1 MTFWKMHCSLA
12 PASRPAA
19 TILAFACVALAG
31 PAVVAGA
38 DDAAAMIE
46 DALTAAP
53 PNLRESATV
62 KDFEG
67 NVLREGSG
75 SYACYPTPE
84 GIAGP
89 MCVDDEWE
97 RWMAAWMAQ
106 EPFTPSRLAIAYMM
120 AGDSPDGGASNIDP
134 FAAAPTPDN
143 DWVVEGPHVM
153 IIVPDQ
159 SVLEGLPTTPDTDE
173 PYVMWPGTDYAHIML
188 PVDERPEQRPVPSQ

>member
-1 MTFWKMHCSLA
+1 MTCSKMHSSLV
-12 PASRPAA
+12 PACRAA
-19 TILAFACVALAG
+19 TTILAFACVAIADPTALAS
-31 PAVVAGA
+31 AE
-38 DDAAAMIE
+38 DEAAMIE

-53 PNLRESATV
+53 PDIRETATV

-75 SYACYPTPE
+75 TYTCYPSPD

-89 MCVDDEWE
+89 MCLDPEWE

-120 AGDSPDGGASNIDP
+120 AGDSPHGGASNIDP
-134 FAAAPTPDN
+134 FATEPTPDN

-159 SVLEGLPTTPDTDE
+159 SVLEGLPETPDSVE
-173 PYVMWPGTDYAHIML
+173 PYVMWPDTDYAHIML
-188 PVDERPEQRPVPSQ
+188 PVDERPEQRPIPSQ

>member
-1 MTFWKMHCSLA
+1 MTSWKTHYSLA
-12 PASRPAA
+12 PMLGSAA
-19 TILAFACVALAG
+19 TILAFACVAVAG
-31 PAVVAGA
+31 PAALA
-38 DDAAAMIE
+38 AAEDQAAMIE

-53 PNLRESATV
+53 PQLRDTVTV

-106 EPFTPSRLAIAYMM
+106 ESFTPSRLAIAYMM
-120 AGDSPDGGASNIDP
+120 AGDSADGGASNIDP
-134 FAAAPTPDN
+134 FATEPTADN

-159 SVLEGLPTTPDTDE
+159 GMLEGLPITPDTDE

-188 PVDERPEQRPVPSQ
+188 PVEERPEQRSIPSQ